1 MIPLNKEKFDSLIQS
16 KNINFFKLGPKIIK
30 LFIDYMKN
38 QLLIKELNNQYDFDE
53 FNDLINQK
61 NELSLTEDAE
71 IIKKYKIV
79 CMTTTGCAKYS
90 TILEHLNFQT
100 ILIEEAAE
108 VKESHVV
115 SLLTKNT
122 KRLIIIGDHKQL
134 QPKPYNYEIATKYNF
149 NVSLF
154 ERLINNKILF
164 SSLKYQRRMKTK
176 FADFVR
182 IIYGGEDY
190 IDFEDANN
198 KEEVKGIKNDMYF
211 LHIMN

>member
-1 MIPLNKEKFDSLIQS
+1 M
-16 KNINFFKLGPKIIK
+16 
-30 LFIDYMKN
+30 
-38 QLLIKELNNQYDFDE
+38 
-53 FNDLINQK
+53 
-61 NELSLTEDAE
+61 
-71 IIKKYKIV
+71 
-79 CMTTTGCAKYS
+79 
-90 TILEHLNFQT
+90 
-100 ILIEEAAE
+100 
-108 VKESHVV
+108 
-115 SLLTKNT
+115 
-122 KRLIIIGDHKQL
+122 IGDHKQL

-190 IDFEDANN
+190 IDYEDANN

-211 LHIMN
+211 FTHNELETENIALKSKENKYEA